1 MFRGDSADS
10 LKCCSSPL
18 PEKIPIISINCIRFI
33 LFFYSYLKH
42 FNSSYTRWRCTII
55 INSANLFCTTNNNSA
70 PTSCTIIYNS
80 APTSCTIIYNSAPPY
95 CSIIYNSAPPYCTI
109 YYNSTPQ
116 FWTILYNS
124 ACHFFTIILTVHL
137 LPPSCTVSL

>member
-1 MFRGDSADS
+1 MKLRPPCKNKMFRGDSADS

-55 INSANLFCTTNNNSA
+55 INSAHLFCTTNNNSA
-70 PTSCTIIYNS
+70 PTSCTIIYN
-80 APTSCTIIYNSAPPY
+80 I
-95 CSIIYNSAPPYCTI
+95 APPYCTI